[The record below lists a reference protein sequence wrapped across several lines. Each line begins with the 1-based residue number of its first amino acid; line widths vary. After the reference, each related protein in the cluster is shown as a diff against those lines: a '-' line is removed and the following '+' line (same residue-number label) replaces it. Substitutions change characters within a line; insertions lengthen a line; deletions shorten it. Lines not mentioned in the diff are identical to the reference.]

1 MIRVTVRKNTEGK
14 IHGFSCEGHALYD
27 DAGKDVVCAAVSMLA
42 INTVNAIEKL
52 AGIEL
57 DAQSDPQAG
66 ILYISFK
73 EELNEKAQILMDA
86 MILGITMTEKG
97 YGSEFVNYTEIV
109 DS

>member
-14 IHGFSCEGHALYD
+14 INGFSCEGHALYD

-66 ILYISFK
+66 ILYISFN
-73 EELNEKAQILMDA
+73 EELNEKAQVLMDA

-97 YGSEFVNYTEIV
+97 YGSEFVTYTEIE